1 MLVEVVRLLMETMV
15 KVLAELAE
23 VEMVKLQQ

>member
-1 MLVEVVRLLMETMV
+1 MLVEVVLLLMETMV